1 MQHLHG
7 ETFALMR
14 NFRSCWLQLKWLD
27 FTLKMSLVVKVVFAH
42 KMKIIHTEW
51 NTVIN
56 KPGFKNQ
63 LQFLHTKHN
72 VWNAVWTCLHWVHP
86 LIFWSVTENLE
97 SFHYF
102 LFSSFQFALFSIL
115 NSLWLCISKVVCTV
129 CAFVCMS
136 IKYMCIWWTHD
147 SLRSML
153 LISQSVS
160 CRWNHRLY
168 CHRPDFMLRWTSE
181 VVQLSQQH

>member
-7 ETFALMR
+7 EMFALMR
-14 NFRSCWLQLKWLD
+14 NFRSCGLQLKWLD
-27 FTLKMSLVVKVVFAH
+27 FSKGIGSGSTTLVVKVVFAH
-42 KMKIIHTEW
+42 NMKIIHTEL

-72 VWNAVWTCLHWVHP
+72 VCNLDMFTLGSPTHF
-86 LIFWSVTENLE
+86 LISLRKPWIFSTL
-97 SFHYF
+97 
-102 LFSSFQFALFSIL
+102 SSFQFALFSVL
-115 NSLWLCISKVVCTV
+115 NCLWLCISKVVCAV
-129 CAFVCMS
+129 YAFVCV
-136 IKYMCIWWTHD
+136 WAWTHD
-147 SLRSML
+147 WLRSML

-168 CHRPDFMLRWTSE
+168 WHRPDFMLRWTSE
-181 VVQLSQQH
+181 VQLSQQH